1 MPHLQLNYTSKP
13 SLKVLILS
21 ETVDFKFLEVKEF
34 WVQFSQ
40 NRCFCIVPF
49 FSLFQ
54 TSKFWDVR
62 MYRRQEE
69 IKSTENRVLDCYLAS
84 NLSFLKI
91 KNSAP
96 KHTITNRYRVMITI
110 SSSLLDL
117 MHCSIIH
124 TFSYVKN
131 KFINFA

>member
-1 MPHLQLNYTSKP
+1 
-13 SLKVLILS
+13 
-21 ETVDFKFLEVKEF
+21 
-34 WVQFSQ
+34 
-40 NRCFCIVPF
+40 
-49 FSLFQ
+49 
-54 TSKFWDVR
+54 

-96 KHTITNRYRVMITI
+96 KYPITSRYRVMITI

-124 TFSYVKN
+124 TFSYVK
-131 KFINFA
+131 KQIH